1 MNIDMM
7 IVRLLNLSI
16 DFEELDLLPNIKNE
30 IRPKFKI
37 IRDMLIESN
46 NLMNEIDNSTE
57 NKFETSRKIGSFYK
71 RFKLKL
77 IHQTYSLTKKY
88 QRKVVLIPTRQKF
101 RIFFNTFLD
110 VKYMYL
116 NTIDDDDLKYTEEE
130 LKILDKFDE
139 IQQMDFYCHNY

>member
-1 MNIDMM
+1 MNIDTM

-16 DFEELDLLPNIKNE
+16 DFEELDLPCNIKQMV
-30 IRPKFKI
+30 RPKFKI
-37 IRDMLIESN
+37 MRDMLIESN
-46 NLMNEIDNSTE
+46 SLLNEIDNSTE

-71 RFKLKL
+71 RFKLIL

-101 RIFFNTFLD
+101 RVFFNAFLD

-116 NTIDDDDLKYTEEE
+116 NKIDDDNFEYTEED

-139 IQQMDFYCHNY
+139 IQQLDFPYY